1 MATTVSFRVTEDEK
15 KYLYDLIEGL
25 EVPVS
30 KFLKDAIRDL
40 MAGKLTYDGESIKA
54 TANNMGD
61 NSTTTT
67 KIEGV
72 DITELLDIAKKRSVT
87 PQSVLNNALRPYR

>member
-1 MATTVSFRVTEDEK
+1 MATTVSFRVAEDEK

-40 MAGKLTYDGESIKA
+40 MAGKLTYDGESIKV
-54 TANNMGD
+54 TANN
-61 NSTTTT
+61 STSTT

-72 DITELLDIAKKRSVT
+72 DITELLNIAKKRSVT

>member
-15 KYLYDLIEGL
+15 KYLYELIEGL

-40 MAGKLTYDGESIKA
+40 MAGKLIYDGESIKA
-54 TANNMGD
+54 TANNMD
-61 NSTTTT
+61 DTSTT

-72 DITELLDIAKKRSVT
+72 DIAELLDIAKKRSVT

>member
-15 KYLYDLIEGL
+15 KYLYDLIEEL

-40 MAGKLTYDGESIKA
+40 IAGKLTYDGESIKA
-54 TANNMGD
+54 TANNMD
-61 NSTTTT
+61 STSTT

-72 DITELLDIAKKRSVT
+72 DITELLDIAKKRSAT

>member
-15 KYLYDLIEGL
+15 KYLYDLIEEL

-40 MAGKLTYDGESIKA
+40 IAGKLTYDGESIKA
-54 TANNMGD
+54 SSNNMD
-61 NSTTTT
+61 STSTT

>member
-1 MATTVSFRVTEDEK
+1 MATTISFRVTEDEK

-40 MAGKLTYDGESIKA
+40 EAGKLTYNGESIKVA
-54 TANNMGD
+54 ADDSNVP
-61 NSTTTT
+61 TT
-67 KIEGV
+67 KTEGV
-72 DITELLDIAKKRSVT
+72 DITELLNIAKKRSVT

>member
-40 MAGKLTYDGESIKA
+40 MAGKLTYDGESIKV
-54 TANNMGD
+54 TANN
-61 NSTTTT
+61 STSTT

-72 DITELLDIAKKRSVT
+72 DITELLNIAKKRSVT
-87 PQSVLNNALRPYR
+87 PQSVLNNALKPYR

>member
-40 MAGKLTYDGESIKA
+40 VAGKLTYDGESIKV
-54 TANNMGD
+54 TANN
-61 NSTTTT
+61 STSTT

-72 DITELLDIAKKRSVT
+72 DITELLNIAKKRSVT
-87 PQSVLNNALRPYR
+87 PQSVLNNALKPYR

>member
-15 KYLYDLIEGL
+15 KYLYDLIERL

-40 MAGKLTYDGESIKA
+40 MAGKLTYDGENIKV
-54 TANNMGD
+54 TTNNM
-61 NSTTTT
+61 NSTTTN